1 MQHYKSCNDLLK
13 NKISLLLFML
23 SILSASPVNAQIRE
37 LQSMWE
43 LQQDTSRFSWGTMDY
58 LEITD
63 EEFMELY
70 DAQPSFG
77 MFHDNYLIT
86 GVPTNNEIN
95 NQTADVKY
103 QISISQRL
111 TKSRLPFNA
120 TLLLTYTQKSF
131 WDIYKNSSP
140 FADNNYNPGLT
151 LVRPV
156 INNHQLK
163 GVAAL
168 SFEHES
174 NGLDSIYSRSWNY
187 ITFSGVYFYNANIS
201 VQARIWAGILGD
213 ENKDLFRYR
222 GNGLLA
228 LNYRSNE
235 DKFWVSLVLNPTQ
248 RIRAV
253 NTILELNFKPVET
266 ANQYLFL
273 QWYNGFGENLYD
285 YNQYT
290 SMVRFGVCIKPVMRS
305 FY

>member
-1 MQHYKSCNDLLK
+1 MLLIAGIFSSYPAK
-13 NKISLLLFML
+13 
-23 SILSASPVNAQIRE
+23 AQIRE
-37 LQSMWE
+37 LQSMWKG
-43 LQQDTSRFSWGTMDY
+43 QQDTSRFSWGMRDY

-86 GVPTNNEIN
+86 GVPTNEEIN
-95 NQTADVKY
+95 KQTADVKY

-111 TKSRLPFNA
+111 TKSRLPFNS

-151 LVRPV
+151 LVKPV
-156 INNHQLK
+156 LSNQQLK
-163 GVAAL
+163 GVATL
-168 SFEHES
+168 SLEHES
-174 NGLDSIYSRSWNY
+174 NGLDSIYSRSWNFM
-187 ITFSGVYFYNANIS
+187 TLSFVYFYNANIS
-201 VQARIWAGILGD
+201 VQARIWTGNLGE
-213 ENKDLFRYR
+213 ENKDLFQFR
-222 GNGLLA
+222 GNGLIA
-228 LNYRSNE
+228 LNYRSNK
-235 DKFWVSLVLNPTQ
+235 DKFWVSLVLNPTL

-253 NTILELNFKPVET
+253 NTILELNFKPTET
-266 ANQYLFL
+266 ANQYIFL
-273 QWYNGFGENLYD
+273 QWYNGYGENLFD

-290 SMVRFGVCIKPVMRS
+290 SMVRFGICIKPAMRS

>member
-1 MQHYKSCNDLLK
+1 
-13 NKISLLLFML
+13 
-23 SILSASPVNAQIRE
+23 
-37 LQSMWE
+37 MWE
-43 LQQDTSRFSWGTMDY
+43 EQQDTSRFSWGTMKY

-63 EEFMELY
+63 QEFMKLY

-86 GVPTNNEIN
+86 GVPTNKEIS

-111 TKSRLPFNA
+111 TKSRLPFNS

-156 INNHQLK
+156 LNNQQLK

-222 GNGLLA
+222 GNSLIA

-248 RIRAV
+248 RIRTV
-253 NTILELNFKPVET
+253 NTILELNFKPLET

-273 QWYNGFGENLYD
+273 QWYNGFGENLFD

-290 SMVRFGVCIKPVMRS
+290 SMVRFGVCIKPAMRS